1 MLLAAHGR
9 QVKEMIGGLEYWV
22 REGHPTEG
30 RRPVRQ
36 GQETPADW
44 GLTA

>member
-30 RRPVRQ
+30 RRPARR
-36 GQETPADW
+36 GQEKPADW

>member
-1 MLLAAHGR
+1 
-9 QVKEMIGGLEYWV
+9 MIGGLEYWV

-36 GQETPADW
+36 GAEKPADW